1 MINVQIDIPEALA
14 PFVSPTTE
22 QKKLIRNAM
31 LIFPSIQDETI
42 SYGRAAEILNLK
54 KLDLITLYGSLGL
67 PYFNPSKNELKEE
80 LQTVKPMSRPSE
92 KMRAFHELETMQ
104 INLPEDFDP
113 NKERMTAL
121 EEKYGTVD

>member
-1 MINVQIDIPEALA
+1 MINVQIDVPEALA
-14 PFVSPTTE
+14 PFASPKDE
-22 QKKLIRNAM
+22 QAKLLRNAM
-31 LIFPSIQDETI
+31 IIFPFIQDETI

-67 PYFNPSKNELKEE
+67 PYFNQSKADLEE
-80 LQTVKPMSRPSE
+80 DLQTVKLRLRPSE
-92 KMRAFHELETMQ
+92 KMRAFHELETMR

-113 NKERMTAL
+113 NKERIKAL